1 MAGPRP
7 ADSLSHGALRG
18 PGARPADPAAGG
30 RAASSSCHSGEV
42 RRAGGARGRGGLA
55 SERCAVAHENKEECL
70 TINSFK
76 ILMADSSSD
85 SDNFLRGRIGRR
97 PLRASHN
104 RAQNYGAEEVK
115 EKIHTLASTL
125 QDTNRNLRHVD
136 HLLGQYREYN
146 KEQTKAIT
154 TLKETLEQ
162 SIGQLRSQ
170 RLTRNSVMRS
180 ASLSSLCPS
189 DLDGEGTSGNRHFLP
204 TSPLRGYGDSRGNKH
219 RRSRSANVRFVHEAD
234 NVDQLHSFHQSLR
247 DLSSEQLR
255 LGDDISRELSRRN
268 RTDAELRKTLE
279 ELSEK
284 VTESQRQETVSERVE
299 RRLQEIEEEMRAERQ
314 LVERRQEQLGHV
326 SLQLQEVLKKQDA
339 KADETEELMRN
350 KLVKYESKKHQLEQE
365 LEQSRKKLSE
375 SEDSR
380 EALLHQI
387 EDLRSQLSRAEEERL
402 ELQHQISYAAM
413 HRQSFQDVQDDDR
426 RIRAVAERYER
437 EKQDLEKHI
446 LELKAKLSH
455 NAVMSEVEELKR
467 CIERKDKE
475 KAQLVMHIQV
485 LTSDLENREKQ
496 QEKMLDQLKEIQD
509 CYKACENERRQNE
522 LQSAELAQQAEES
535 TKEAERYLTEFK
547 HSEALR
553 LEIEKKREDLKVRAQ
568 ETIRQWKL
576 KCKKLDREI
585 EKQNQTISEMMNKS
599 SQALKE
605 KDDLKS
611 QLLSAISQIENLRKE
626 LNDVLTKRAQQE
638 ELLHCKEVKLD
649 EMESHQVSLEEE
661 IKEIQGT
668 VKKLENELKKQVVV
682 QNQVQAEKEHLKTEL
697 ANINL
702 FHKKDQERLLEM
714 QADVKNLSAIRVEL
728 TNRIA
733 EEEKAKK
740 ELLKSLSDLQK
751 QQESSHEEMISA
763 NRQLK
768 MEREIHQQELADLRS
783 ELQNVKIKHEQN
795 VQELMKLLKQEK
807 DDAEAQIR
815 MLKMEILEEKNI
827 VKSQCRQLEKIKV
840 ECDKLTEELIQNKE
854 ENTKLKR
861 KCEFV
866 KQELE
871 KKEKQIS
878 NEEDHLRKMSEA
890 RLQFKDQLRHLEME
904 QQSVLSMIG
913 SEIDAACEI
922 FSRDSMEKF
931 KAISLTPTVLNDP
944 HRWLAETKTKLQW
957 LCEEVKERESKE
969 KKLRCYLLQSREQLK
984 HFTQIKETEHQSL
997 FKQIKTQEKLLE
1009 EVHREKRE
1017 LLEKT
1022 HRKEEEMGALQERI
1036 MALEMSTRVA
1046 LNHLESVPEKLSLL
1060 EDCKDTEESR
1070 CRREMIE
1077 ERYMKYKE
1085 IVSSLQQQ
1093 LEDSKQRVSRV
1104 KDVKM
1109 NANISDIEVA
1119 TQSSSW
1125 RSQNSFL
1132 CSSLLSSS
1140 GSLMKGMVPLDTSAT
1155 KEDSTNVAVSE
1166 MKPQAEGGK
1175 Q

>member
-1 MAGPRP
+1 
-7 ADSLSHGALRG
+7 
-18 PGARPADPAAGG
+18 
-30 RAASSSCHSGEV
+30 
-42 RRAGGARGRGGLA
+42 
-55 SERCAVAHENKEECL
+55 
-70 TINSFK
+70 FK
-76 ILMADSSSD
+76 
-85 SDNFLRGRIGRR
+85 
-97 PLRASHN
+97 
-104 RAQNYGAEEVK
+104 
-115 EKIHTLASTL
+115 
-125 QDTNRNLRHVD
+125 DTNRNLRHVD

-170 RLTRNSVMRS
+170 RLARNSGMRS
-180 ASLSSLCPS
+180 ASLSSLYPS
-189 DLDGEGTSGNRHFLP
+189 DLDVEGTSGNRHFLP
-204 TSPLRGYGDSRGNKH
+204 TSPLRDYGDSQGNKH
-219 RRSRSANVRFVHEAD
+219 RRSRSASVRFVNEAD

-247 DLSSEQLR
+247 DLSSEQVR

-284 VTESQRQETVSERVE
+284 LTESQRQETVSERVE

-314 LVERRQEQLGHV
+314 LVERRQDQLGHV
-326 SLQLQEVLKKQDA
+326 SLQLQE
-339 KADETEELMRN
+339 
-350 KLVKYESKKHQLEQE
+350 LEQE

-375 SEDSR
+375 SEGSR

-387 EDLRSQLSRAEEERL
+387 EDLRSQLLRAEEDRV

-413 HRQSFQDVQDDDR
+413 HRQSYQDVQDDDR
-426 RIRAVAERYER
+426 RIRR

-475 KAQLVMHIQV
+475 KAQLVMHIEG

-496 QEKMLDQLKEIQD
+496 QEKMLDQLKEIQN
-509 CYKACENERRQNE
+509 CYKACENGRRQTE
-522 LQSAELAQQAEES
+522 LQSAELAQQVEES

-585 EKQNQTISEMMNKS
+585 EKQNQTISELMDKN
-599 SQALKE
+599 SQALKD

-611 QLLSAISQIENLRKE
+611 QLLSAINQIENLRKE
-626 LNDVLTKRAQQE
+626 LDDVLTKRAQQE
-638 ELLHCKEVKLD
+638 ELLHCKEVKLN
-649 EMESHQVSLEEE
+649 EMQSHQVSLEEE
-661 IKEIQGT
+661 IKEVQGT
-668 VKKLENELKKQVVV
+668 VKKLENELKKQVFL
-682 QNQVQAEKEHLKTEL
+682 QNQMQAEKEHLKTEL
-697 ANINL
+697 ATINL
-702 FHKKDQERLLEM
+702 FHKKDQEQLLEM
-714 QADVKNLSAIRVEL
+714 QADVKNLSTVRVEL

-751 QQESSHEEMISA
+751 QQESNHEDMISA

-768 MEREIHQQELADLRS
+768 MEREFHQQELADLRS

-795 VQELMKLLKQEK
+795 VQELRKLLKQEK

-815 MLKMEILEEKNI
+815 MLKMELLEEKNI
-827 VKSQCRQLEKIKV
+827 IKNQCRQLEKIKV
-840 ECDKLTEELIQNKE
+840 EYDKLTEELTQNEE
-854 ENTKLKR
+854 ENIKLKR
-861 KCEFV
+861 KCEFL

-878 NEEDHLRKMSEA
+878 NEDHLRKMSEA

-904 QQSVLSMIG
+904 QQSILSMIG

-922 FSRDSMEKF
+922 FSRESMEKF

-944 HRWLAETKTKLQW
+944 HRWLAEAKTKLQW

-984 HFTQIKETEHQSL
+984 HFTQNSINYNL
-997 FKQIKTQEKLLE
+997 FEFTSS
-1009 EVHREKRE
+1009 VFHFAE

-1022 HRKEEEMGALQERI
+1022 HRREEEMGALQVYY
-1036 MALEMSTRVA
+1036 LLNYLSTRVA

-1060 EDCKDTEESR
+1060 EDRKDTGESHFR
-1070 CRREMIE
+1070 MEMIE
-1077 ERYMKYKE
+1077 ERYMKYKD

-1093 LEDSKQRVSRV
+1093 LKDSKQRVRQV
-1104 KDVKM
+1104 KVCVCTPLLCP
-1109 NANISDIEVA
+1109 NYF
-1119 TQSSSW
+1119 QS
-1125 RSQNSFL
+1125 
-1132 CSSLLSSS
+1132 
-1140 GSLMKGMVPLDTSAT
+1140 VT
-1155 KEDSTNVAVSE
+1155 
-1166 MKPQAEGGK
+1166 
-1175 Q
+1175 

>member
-1 MAGPRP
+1 
-7 ADSLSHGALRG
+7 
-18 PGARPADPAAGG
+18 
-30 RAASSSCHSGEV
+30 
-42 RRAGGARGRGGLA
+42 
-55 SERCAVAHENKEECL
+55 
-70 TINSFK
+70 
-76 ILMADSSSD
+76 MADSSSD
-85 SDNFLRGRIGRR
+85 SDNFLTGRVGRR

-104 RAQNYGAEEVK
+104 RAHNYGAEEVT
-115 EKIHTLASTL
+115 EKIHSLASTL

-170 RLTRNSVMRS
+170 RLTRNSGMRS
-180 ASLSSLCPS
+180 ASLSSLYPS

-204 TSPLRGYGDSRGNKH
+204 TSPLRDYGDSQGNKH
-219 RRSRSANVRFVHEAD
+219 RRSRSASVRFVNEAD

-284 VTESQRQETVSERVE
+284 LTESQRQETVSERVE

-314 LVERRQEQLGHV
+314 LVERRQDQLGHV

-365 LEQSRKKLSE
+365 LEQCRKKLSE
-375 SEDSR
+375 SEESR

-387 EDLRSQLSRAEEERL
+387 EDLRSQLLRAEEDRV
-402 ELQHQISYAAM
+402 ELQHQISYAAV
-413 HRQSFQDVQDDDR
+413 HRQSYQDVQDDDR

-446 LELKAKLSH
+446 LELKAKLNH

-475 KAQLVMHIQV
+475 KAQLVMHVQV

-496 QEKMLDQLKEIQD
+496 QEKMLDQLKEIQN
-509 CYKACENERRQNE
+509 CYKVCENERRQNE
-522 LQSAELAQQAEES
+522 LQSAELAQQVEES

-568 ETIRQWKL
+568 ETIRQWKS

-585 EKQNQTISEMMNKS
+585 EKQNQAISEMMDKS
-599 SQALKE
+599 NQALKE

-611 QLLSAISQIENLRKE
+611 QLLSAINQIENLRKE

-638 ELLHCKEVKLD
+638 ELLHCKE
-649 EMESHQVSLEEE
+649 MEL
-661 IKEIQGT
+661 
-668 VKKLENELKKQVVV
+668 
-682 QNQVQAEKEHLKTEL
+682 
-697 ANINL
+697 
-702 FHKKDQERLLEM
+702 
-714 QADVKNLSAIRVEL
+714 
-728 TNRIA
+728 
-733 EEEKAKK
+733 
-740 ELLKSLSDLQK
+740 
-751 QQESSHEEMISA
+751 
-763 NRQLK
+763 
-768 MEREIHQQELADLRS
+768 
-783 ELQNVKIKHEQN
+783 
-795 VQELMKLLKQEK
+795 
-807 DDAEAQIR
+807 
-815 MLKMEILEEKNI
+815 LEEKNI
-827 VKSQCRQLEKIKV
+827 VKSQCRQLEKIKI
-840 ECDKLTEELIQNKE
+840 EYDKLMEELTQNKE

-878 NEEDHLRKMSEA
+878 NEDHLRKMSEA

-1022 HRKEEEMGALQERI
+1022 HRREEEMGALQERI

-1060 EDCKDTEESR
+1060 EDCKDTGESR

-1077 ERYMKYKE
+1077 ERYLKYKE
-1085 IVSSLQQQ
+1085 IVSSLHQQ
-1093 LEDSKQRVSRV
+1093 LEDSKQKVGQV

-1109 NANISDIEVA
+1109 DAEISDIEVA
-1119 TQSSSW
+1119 AHSSSW

-1140 GSLMKGMVPLDTSAT
+1140 GSLTKGIVPLDTSAT

-1166 MKPQAEGGK
+1166 MKLQAEGGK

>member
-1 MAGPRP
+1 MERCG
-7 ADSLSHGALRG
+7 G
-18 PGARPADPAAGG
+18 PGARPAAPAAGG

-42 RRAGGARGRGGLA
+42 
-55 SERCAVAHENKEECL
+55 VHKNKEECL

-76 ILMADSSSD
+76 TLMAESSSD
-85 SDNFLRGRIGRR
+85 SDNLFTGRVGRR
-97 PLRASHN
+97 PLRASHS
-104 RAQNYGAEEVK
+104 RGQNYGAEEVT

-170 RLTRNSVMRS
+170 RLARNSGMRS
-180 ASLSSLCPS
+180 ASLSSLYPS

-204 TSPLRGYGDSRGNKH
+204 TSPLRDYGDSQGNKH
-219 RRSRSANVRFVHEAD
+219 RRSRSASVRFVSEAD
-234 NVDQLHSFHQSLR
+234 NVEQLHSFHQSLR
-247 DLSSEQLR
+247 DLSSEQVR

-284 VTESQRQETVSERVE
+284 LTESQRQETVSERVE

-314 LVERRQEQLGHV
+314 LVERRQDQLGHV
-326 SLQLQEVLKKQDA
+326 SLQLQEVLRKQDV
-339 KADETEELMRN
+339 KADEAEELMRN
-350 KLVKYESKKHQLEQE
+350 KLVKYESEKYQLEQE

-375 SEDSR
+375 SEGSR

-387 EDLRSQLSRAEEERL
+387 EDLRSELLRAEEDRA

-413 HRQSFQDVQDDDR
+413 HHRQSYQDAQDDDR

-496 QEKMLDQLKEIQD
+496 QEKMLDQLKEIQN
-509 CYKACENERRQNE
+509 CYKACESGRRQTE
-522 LQSAELAQQAEES
+522 LQSAELVQQVEES
-535 TKEAERYLTEFK
+535 TKEAERYLSEFK

-553 LEIEKKREDLKVRAQ
+553 LEIEKKKEDLKVRAQ

-576 KCKKLDREI
+576 KCKKLDREV
-585 EKQNQTISEMMNKS
+585 EKQNQTISELMDKN

-611 QLLSAISQIENLRKE
+611 QLLSAINQIENLRKE

-638 ELLHCKEVKLD
+638 ELLHCKEVKLN
-649 EMESHQVSLEEE
+649 EMESHQVALEEE
-661 IKEIQGT
+661 IKEVQGT
-668 VKKLENELKKQVVV
+668 VKKLDNELKKQVFL
-682 QNQVQAEKEHLKTEL
+682 QNQMQAEKEHLKTEL
-697 ANINL
+697 AAINL

-714 QADVKNLSAIRVEL
+714 QADVKHLSAVRVEL

-795 VQELMKLLKQEK
+795 VQELTKLLKQEK

-815 MLKMEILEEKNI
+815 ML
-827 VKSQCRQLEKIKV
+827 
-840 ECDKLTEELIQNKE
+840 
-854 ENTKLKR
+854 
-861 KCEFV
+861 
-866 KQELE
+866 
-871 KKEKQIS
+871 KEKQIS

-890 RLQFKDQLRHLEME
+890 RLQFKDQLRQLEME
-904 QQSVLSMIG
+904 QQSILSMIG

-997 FKQIKTQEKLLE
+997 FKQIKSQEKLLE

-1022 HRKEEEMGALQERI
+1022 HRREEEVGALQERI

-1060 EDCKDTEESR
+1060 EDCRDTGESH

-1077 ERYMKYKE
+1077 ERYMRYKDL
-1085 IVSSLQQQ
+1085 VTSLQQQ
-1093 LEDSKQRVSRV
+1093 LEDSKQRVGQV

-1109 NANISDIEVA
+1109 DAEISDVEVA
-1119 TQSSSW
+1119 AHSSW
-1125 RSQNSFL
+1125 RTQNSFL
-1132 CSSLLSSS
+1132 CSSPLSSS
-1140 GSLMKGMVPLDTSAT
+1140 GSLMKGMVPLDTSGI
-1155 KEDSTNVAVSE
+1155 KEDSAKVALSD
-1166 MKPQAEGGK
+1166 MKLQAEGGK

>member
-1 MAGPRP
+1 
-7 ADSLSHGALRG
+7 
-18 PGARPADPAAGG
+18 
-30 RAASSSCHSGEV
+30 
-42 RRAGGARGRGGLA
+42 
-55 SERCAVAHENKEECL
+55 
-70 TINSFK
+70 
-76 ILMADSSSD
+76 MADSSSD
-85 SDNFLRGRIGRR
+85 SDNFFKGRIGRR
-97 PLRASHN
+97 PFRASHS
-104 RAQNYGAEEVK
+104 RAQNYGAEEVT

-170 RLTRNSVMRS
+170 RLTRNSGMRS
-180 ASLSSLCPS
+180 ASLSSLYPS
-189 DLDGEGTSGNRHFLP
+189 DLDGEVTSGNCHFLP
-204 TSPLRGYGDSRGNKH
+204 TSPLRDYRDSQGNKH
-219 RRSRSANVRFVHEAD
+219 RRSRSASVRFVNEAD

-299 RRLQEIEEEMRAERQ
+299 RRLQEIEEEMRAERE
-314 LVERRQEQLGHV
+314 LVERRQDQLGHV

-339 KADETEELMRN
+339 KANETEELMRN
-350 KLVKYESKKHQLEQE
+350 KLVKYESEKHQLEQE

-375 SEDSR
+375 SEDTR

-387 EDLRSQLSRAEEERL
+387 EDLRSQLSRAEEDRV

-413 HRQSFQDVQDDDR
+413 HRQSYQDVQEDDR
-426 RIRAVAERYER
+426 RIRAVVERYER

-446 LELKAKLSH
+446 LELKAKLNH
-455 NAVMSEVEELKR
+455 NAVVSEVEELKR

-496 QEKMLDQLKEIQD
+496 QEKMLDQLKDIQD

-585 EKQNQTISEMMNKS
+585 EKQNRTINEMMEKS

-611 QLLSAISQIENLRKE
+611 QLLSAINQIENLRKE

-638 ELLHCKEVKLD
+638 ELLHCKE
-649 EMESHQVSLEEE
+649 
-661 IKEIQGT
+661 I
-668 VKKLENELKKQVVV
+668 EL
-682 QNQVQAEKEHLKTEL
+682 
-697 ANINL
+697 
-702 FHKKDQERLLEM
+702 
-714 QADVKNLSAIRVEL
+714 
-728 TNRIA
+728 
-733 EEEKAKK
+733 
-740 ELLKSLSDLQK
+740 
-751 QQESSHEEMISA
+751 
-763 NRQLK
+763 
-768 MEREIHQQELADLRS
+768 
-783 ELQNVKIKHEQN
+783 
-795 VQELMKLLKQEK
+795 
-807 DDAEAQIR
+807 
-815 MLKMEILEEKNI
+815 LEEKNI
-827 VKSQCRQLEKIKV
+827 VKSQCRQLEKMKV
-840 ECDKLTEELIQNKE
+840 ECDKLTEELTQNKE

-890 RLQFKDQLRHLEME
+890 RLQYKDQLRHLEME

-984 HFTQIKETEHQSL
+984 HFTQMKETEHQSL

-1022 HRKEEEMGALQERI
+1022 HRREEEMGALQERI

-1060 EDCKDTEESR
+1060 EDCKDTGESR

-1085 IVSSLQQQ
+1085 LVSSLQQQ
-1093 LEDSKQRVSRV
+1093 LEDSKQRVGQV

-1109 NANISDIEVA
+1109 DAEISDIEVA
-1119 TQSSSW
+1119 AHSSSW
-1125 RSQNSFL
+1125 RSHNSFL
-1132 CSSLLSSS
+1132 CSSLLTSS

-1155 KEDSTNVAVSE
+1155 KEDSTNGAVSE
-1166 MKPQAEGGK
+1166 MKLQAEGGK

>member
-1 MAGPRP
+1 MVLQTRMIDKTLMTPLYVLEGEF
-7 ADSLSHGALRG
+7 ALG
-18 PGARPADPAAGG
+18 CNFIMG
-30 RAASSSCHSGEV
+30 
-42 RRAGGARGRGGLA
+42 
-55 SERCAVAHENKEECL
+55 
-70 TINSFK
+70 FK

-85 SDNFLRGRIGRR
+85 SDNFLTGRIGRR

-104 RAQNYGAEEVK
+104 RAQNYGAEEVT

-125 QDTNRNLRHVD
+125 Q
-136 HLLGQYREYN
+136 
-146 KEQTKAIT
+146 
-154 TLKETLEQ
+154 LKETLEQ

-170 RLTRNSVMRS
+170 RLTRNSGMRS
-180 ASLSSLCPS
+180 ASLSSLYPS
-189 DLDGEGTSGNRHFLP
+189 DLDGEGTSGNRLFLP
-204 TSPLRGYGDSRGNKH
+204 TSPLRGYGDSQGNKH
-219 RRSRSANVRFVHEAD
+219 RRSRSASVRFVSEAD
-234 NVDQLHSFHQSLR
+234 SVDQLHSFHQSLR
-247 DLSSEQLR
+247 DLSSEQVR

-314 LVERRQEQLGHV
+314 LVERRQDQLGHV
-326 SLQLQEVLKKQDA
+326 SLQLQEVLRKQDA
-339 KADETEELMRN
+339 KADETEELMRK
-350 KLVKYESKKHQLEQE
+350 KLVKYESEK
-365 LEQSRKKLSE
+365 
-375 SEDSR
+375 
-380 EALLHQI
+380 HQI
-387 EDLRSQLSRAEEERL
+387 EDLRSQLLRAEENRV
-402 ELQHQISYAAM
+402 ELQHQISCAAM
-413 HRQSFQDVQDDDR
+413 HRQSYQDVQDDDR
-426 RIRAVAERYER
+426 RIRAVTERYER
-437 EKQDLEKHI
+437 EKQDLEKQI

-496 QEKMLDQLKEIQD
+496 QEKMLDQLKEIQN
-509 CYKACENERRQNE
+509 CYKACENGRRQTE
-522 LQSAELAQQAEES
+522 LQSAELAQQVEES

-585 EKQNQTISEMMNKS
+585 EKQNQTISELMDKN

-611 QLLSAISQIENLRKE
+611 QLLSAINQIENLRKE

-638 ELLHCKEVKLD
+638 ELLHCKEVKLN

-661 IKEIQGT
+661 IKEVQGT
-668 VKKLENELKKQVVV
+668 VKKLENELQKQVFL
-682 QNQVQAEKEHLKTEL
+682 QNQMQAEKEHLKTEL
-697 ANINL
+697 ASINL

-714 QADVKNLSAIRVEL
+714 QADVKNLSTIRVEL

-783 ELQNVKIKHEQN
+783 ELQIVKIKHEEN
-795 VQELMKLLKQEK
+795 VQERMKLLKQEK
-807 DDAEAQIR
+807 EDAEAQIR
-815 MLKMEILEEKNI
+815 MLKMELLKEKNI
-827 VKSQCRQLEKIKV
+827 VKTQCRQLEKIKV
-840 ECDKLTEELIQNKE
+840 EYDKLTEELTQNEE
-854 ENTKLKR
+854 ENIKLKR

-904 QQSVLSMIG
+904 QQSILSMIG

-922 FSRDSMEKF
+922 FSRDSVEKF
-931 KAISLTPTVLNDP
+931 KAISLTPTVRNDP
-944 HRWLAETKTKLQW
+944 HRWLAETKVKVKPPEILLSKTKLQW

-997 FKQIKTQEKLLE
+997 FKQIKSQEKLLE
-1009 EVHREKRE
+1009 EVHREKRGY
-1017 LLEKT
+1017 LIGFLIKTMGEKAIVQFPYVDLCY
-1022 HRKEEEMGALQERI
+1022 RQERI
-1036 MALEMSTRVA
+1036 MALEM
-1046 LNHLESVPEKLSLL
+1046 ESH
-1060 EDCKDTEESR
+1060 

-1077 ERYMKYKE
+1077 ERYMKYKDL
-1085 IVSSLQQQ
+1085 VSSLQQQ
-1093 LEDSKQRVSRV
+1093 LEDSKHRV
-1104 KDVKM
+1104 KQVKIAAMADIMAGMLTWHKFDELRVAFIDVKM
-1109 NANISDIEVA
+1109 DAEISDIEVA
-1119 TQSSSW
+1119 AHSSSW
-1125 RSQNSFL
+1125 RTQNSFL

-1140 GSLMKGMVPLDTSAT
+1140 GSLKKGIVPLDTTAT

-1166 MKPQAEGGK
+1166 MKLQAEGGK
-1175 Q
+1175 R

>member
-1 MAGPRP
+1 MWTLCPMERCG
-7 ADSLSHGALRG
+7 G
-18 PGARPADPAAGG
+18 PGARPAAPAAGG

-42 RRAGGARGRGGLA
+42 
-55 SERCAVAHENKEECL
+55 VHENKEECL

-76 ILMADSSSD
+76 TLMAESSSD
-85 SDNFLRGRIGRR
+85 SDNLFTGRVGRR
-97 PLRASHN
+97 PLRASHS
-104 RAQNYGAEEVK
+104 RAQNYGAEEVT

-170 RLTRNSVMRS
+170 RLARNSGMRS
-180 ASLSSLCPS
+180 ASLSSLYPS

-204 TSPLRGYGDSRGNKH
+204 TSPLRDYGDSQGNKH
-219 RRSRSANVRFVHEAD
+219 RRSRSASVRFVSEAD
-234 NVDQLHSFHQSLR
+234 NVEQLHSFHQSLR
-247 DLSSEQLR
+247 DLSSEQVR

-284 VTESQRQETVSERVE
+284 LTESQRQETVSERVE

-314 LVERRQEQLGHV
+314 LVERRQDQLGHV
-326 SLQLQEVLKKQDA
+326 SLQLQEVLRKQDV

-350 KLVKYESKKHQLEQE
+350 KLLKYESEKYQLEQE

-375 SEDSR
+375 SEGSR

-387 EDLRSQLSRAEEERL
+387 EDLRSQLLRAEEDRA

-413 HRQSFQDVQDDDR
+413 HHRQSYQDAQDDDR

-496 QEKMLDQLKEIQD
+496 QEKMLDQLKEIQN
-509 CYKACENERRQNE
+509 CYKACESGRRQTE
-522 LQSAELAQQAEES
+522 LQSAELVQQVEES
-535 TKEAERYLTEFK
+535 TKEAERYLSEFK

-553 LEIEKKREDLKVRAQ
+553 LEIEKKKEDLKVRAQ

-576 KCKKLDREI
+576 KCKKLDREV
-585 EKQNQTISEMMNKS
+585 EKQNQTISELMDKN

-611 QLLSAISQIENLRKE
+611 QLLSAINQIENLRKE

-638 ELLHCKEVKLD
+638 ELLHCKE
-649 EMESHQVSLEEE
+649 MEL
-661 IKEIQGT
+661 
-668 VKKLENELKKQVVV
+668 
-682 QNQVQAEKEHLKTEL
+682 
-697 ANINL
+697 
-702 FHKKDQERLLEM
+702 
-714 QADVKNLSAIRVEL
+714 
-728 TNRIA
+728 
-733 EEEKAKK
+733 
-740 ELLKSLSDLQK
+740 
-751 QQESSHEEMISA
+751 
-763 NRQLK
+763 
-768 MEREIHQQELADLRS
+768 
-783 ELQNVKIKHEQN
+783 
-795 VQELMKLLKQEK
+795 
-807 DDAEAQIR
+807 
-815 MLKMEILEEKNI
+815 LEEKNI
-827 VKSQCRQLEKIKV
+827 VKAQCRQLEKIKV
-840 ECDKLTEELIQNKE
+840 ECDKLTQELTQNEE
-854 ENTKLKR
+854 ENIKLKR

-890 RLQFKDQLRHLEME
+890 RLQFKDQLHQLEME
-904 QQSVLSMIG
+904 QQSILSMIG

-997 FKQIKTQEKLLE
+997 FKQIKNQEKLLE

-1022 HRKEEEMGALQERI
+1022 HRREEEMGALQERI

-1060 EDCKDTEESR
+1060 EDCRDTGESH

-1077 ERYMKYKE
+1077 ERYMRYKD
-1085 IVSSLQQQ
+1085 IVTSLQQQ
-1093 LEDSKQRVSRV
+1093 LEDSKQRVGQV

-1109 NANISDIEVA
+1109 DAEISDVEVA
-1119 TQSSSW
+1119 AHSSW
-1125 RSQNSFL
+1125 RTQNSFL
-1132 CSSLLSSS
+1132 CSSPLSSS
-1140 GSLMKGMVPLDTSAT
+1140 GSLMKGMVPLDTSGT
-1155 KEDSTNVAVSE
+1155 KEDSAKVALSD
-1166 MKPQAEGGK
+1166 MKLQAEGGK

>member
-1 MAGPRP
+1 MERCG
-7 ADSLSHGALRG
+7 G
-18 PGARPADPAAGG
+18 PGARPAAPAAGG

-42 RRAGGARGRGGLA
+42 APD
-55 SERCAVAHENKEECL
+55 NKEECL

-76 ILMADSSSD
+76 VLMADSSSD
-85 SDNFLRGRIGRR
+85 SDNLLTGRIGRR
-97 PLRASHN
+97 PLRASHS
-104 RAQNYGAEEVK
+104 RAQNYGAEEVT

-170 RLTRNSVMRS
+170 RLTRNSGTRS
-180 ASLSSLCPS
+180 ASLSSLYPS
-189 DLDGEGTSGNRHFLP
+189 DLDGEGISGNRHFLP
-204 TSPLRGYGDSRGNKH
+204 TSPLRDYGDSQGNKH
-219 RRSRSANVRFVHEAD
+219 RRSRSASVRFVSEVD
-234 NVDQLHSFHQSLR
+234 NMEQLHSFHQSLR
-247 DLSSEQLR
+247 DLSSEQVR

-284 VTESQRQETVSERVE
+284 LTESQRQETVSERVE

-314 LVERRQEQLGHV
+314 LVERRQDQLGHV
-326 SLQLQEVLKKQDA
+326 SLQLQEVLRKQDV

-350 KLVKYESKKHQLEQE
+350 KLVQYESQKHQLEQE

-375 SEDSR
+375 SEGSR

-387 EDLRSQLSRAEEERL
+387 EDLRSQLLRAEEDRV

-413 HRQSFQDVQDDDR
+413 HRQSYQDVQDDDR
-426 RIRAVAERYER
+426 RIRAVVERYER

-496 QEKMLDQLKEIQD
+496 QEKMLDQLKEIQN
-509 CYKACENERRQNE
+509 CYKTCESGRRQAE
-522 LQSAELAQQAEES
+522 LQSAELAQQVEES

-547 HSEALR
+547 HSEVLR
-553 LEIEKKREDLKVRAQ
+553 MEIEKKREDLKVRAQ

-576 KCKKLDREI
+576 KCKKLDREV
-585 EKQNQTISEMMNKS
+585 EKQNQTISELMDKNK
-599 SQALKE
+599 QALKE
-605 KDDLKS
+605 KDDLKG
-611 QLLSAISQIENLRKE
+611 QLLSAINQIENLRKE

-638 ELLHCKEVKLD
+638 ELLHCKEVKLN

-661 IKEIQGT
+661 IKEVQGT
-668 VKKLENELKKQVVV
+668 AKKLENELKKQVFL
-682 QNQVQAEKEHLKTEL
+682 QNQMEAEKEHLKTEL
-697 ANINL
+697 ASINL

-714 QADVKNLSAIRVEL
+714 QVDVKNLSAIRVEL

-740 ELLKSLSDLQK
+740 ELLKNLSDLQK
-751 QQESSHEEMISA
+751 QQESSHEEIISA

-768 MEREIHQQELADLRS
+768 MERETHQQELADLRS
-783 ELQNVKIKHEQN
+783 ELQNVKIKHEQT
-795 VQELMKLLKQEK
+795 VQELTKLLKQEK
-807 DDAEAQIR
+807 DNAEAQIR
-815 MLKMEILEEKNI
+815 MLKMELLEEKNI
-827 VKSQCRQLEKIKV
+827 TKAQGRQLEKIKV
-840 ECDKLTEELIQNKE
+840 ESDKLTEELIRNE
-854 ENTKLKR
+854 EEKIKLKR

-890 RLQFKDQLRHLEME
+890 RLQFKDQLRQLEME
-904 QQSVLSMIG
+904 QQSILSMIG

-922 FSRDSMEKF
+922 LSRDSMEKF
-931 KAISLTPTVLNDP
+931 KAISLTPTVPNDP

-957 LCEEVKERESKE
+957 LCEEVKERENKE

-984 HFTQIKETEHQSL
+984 HLTQIKETEHQSL
-997 FKQIKTQEKLLE
+997 FKQIKSQEKLLE

-1022 HRKEEEMGALQERI
+1022 HRREEEMGALQERI

-1060 EDCKDTEESR
+1060 EDCRDTGESL

-1077 ERYMKYKE
+1077 ERYMRYKD
-1085 IVSSLQQQ
+1085 IVTSLQQQ
-1093 LEDSKQRVSRV
+1093 LEDSKQRVGQV

-1109 NANISDIEVA
+1109 DAEISNVEVA
-1119 TQSSSW
+1119 AHSSSW
-1125 RSQNSFL
+1125 RTQNSFL
-1132 CSSLLSSS
+1132 CSSPLSSS
-1140 GSLMKGMVPLDTSAT
+1140 GSLMKGIVPLDTGGT
-1155 KEDSTNVAVSE
+1155 KEDSTNAAVSE
-1166 MKPQAEGGK
+1166 MKLQAEGGK

>member
-1 MAGPRP
+1 
-7 ADSLSHGALRG
+7 
-18 PGARPADPAAGG
+18 
-30 RAASSSCHSGEV
+30 
-42 RRAGGARGRGGLA
+42 
-55 SERCAVAHENKEECL
+55 
-70 TINSFK
+70 
-76 ILMADSSSD
+76 MADSSSD
-85 SDNFLRGRIGRR
+85 SDNFLTGRVGRR

-104 RAQNYGAEEVK
+104 RAHNYGAEEVT

-170 RLTRNSVMRS
+170 RLTRNSGMRS
-180 ASLSSLCPS
+180 ASLSSLYPS

-204 TSPLRGYGDSRGNKH
+204 TSPLRDYGDSQGNKH
-219 RRSRSANVRFVHEAD
+219 RRSRSASVRFVNEAD

-284 VTESQRQETVSERVE
+284 LTESQRQETVSERVE

-365 LEQSRKKLSE
+365 LEQCRKKLSE
-375 SEDSR
+375 SEESR

-387 EDLRSQLSRAEEERL
+387 EDLRSQLLRAEEDRV
-402 ELQHQISYAAM
+402 ELQHQISYAAV
-413 HRQSFQDVQDDDR
+413 HRQSYQDVQDDDR

-475 KAQLVMHIQV
+475 KAQLVMHVQV

-496 QEKMLDQLKEIQD
+496 QEKMLDQLKEIQN
-509 CYKACENERRQNE
+509 CYKVCENERRQNE
-522 LQSAELAQQAEES
+522 LQSAELAQQVEES

-585 EKQNQTISEMMNKS
+585 EKQNQAISEMMDKS
-599 SQALKE
+599 NQALKE

-611 QLLSAISQIENLRKE
+611 QLLSAINQIENLRKE

-638 ELLHCKEVKLD
+638 ELLHCKEVKLH

-668 VKKLENELKKQVVV
+668 VKKLENELKKQVVL
-682 QNQVQAEKEHLKTEL
+682 QNQMQAEKEHLKTEL
-697 ANINL
+697 GTINL
-702 FHKKDQERLLEM
+702 FHTKDQERLLEM
-714 QADVKNLSAIRVEL
+714 QADVKNLSTIRVEL

-768 MEREIHQQELADLRS
+768 MEREIHQQELGDLRS

-815 MLKMEILEEKNI
+815 MLKMELLEEKNI
-827 VKSQCRQLEKIKV
+827 VKSQCRQLEKIKT
-840 ECDKLTEELIQNKE
+840 EYDKLMKELTQNKE

-878 NEEDHLRKMSEA
+878 NEDHLRKMSEA

-1022 HRKEEEMGALQERI
+1022 HRREEEMGALQERI

-1060 EDCKDTEESR
+1060 EDCKDTGESR

-1085 IVSSLQQQ
+1085 IVSSLHQQ
-1093 LEDSKQRVSRV
+1093 LEDSKQKVGQV
-1104 KDVKM
+1104 KDVKVD
-1109 NANISDIEVA
+1109 AEISDIEVA
-1119 TQSSSW
+1119 AHSSSW

-1132 CSSLLSSS
+1132 CSSPLSSS
-1140 GSLMKGMVPLDTSAT
+1140 ASLTKGIVPLDTSAT

-1166 MKPQAEGGK
+1166 MKLQAEGGK